1 MAVLQSSIAI
11 FVAHIFLLLGLP
23 AALVG
28 AVPVTVPVTPVK
40 NVLQV
45 ATNRKTPAASSYWVA
60 NVKRQGTVPFVKSA
74 DYKVFRNVMDFG
86 ATGKSPLL

>member
-1 MAVLQSSIAI
+1 MAVLQTSIAI

-45 ATNRKTPAASSYWVA
+45 ATNGKTSAASSYWVA